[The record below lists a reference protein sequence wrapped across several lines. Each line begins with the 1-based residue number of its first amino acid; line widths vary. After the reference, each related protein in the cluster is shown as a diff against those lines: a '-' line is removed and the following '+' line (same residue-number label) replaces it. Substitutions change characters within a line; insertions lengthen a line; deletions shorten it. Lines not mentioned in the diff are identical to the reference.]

1 MLRSRPTRVSKVTS
15 GFLAFVRAGI
25 TRYRAEAVRDWQT
38 RRKSKQER
46 LRAVA
51 PFMDGVVLDPDKTV
65 EALQMLL
72 RPGDRVALEGD
83 NQKQAD
89 FLARSLAAVDPAVV
103 HDLHMLISSISLP
116 EHLDLFERG
125 IASKL
130 DLSFAGPQSVRMAQ
144 MVGDGTVEVGAIH
157 TYVELYAR
165 MFVDLIPSVVLLCG
179 AQADREGNLFTGPN
193 TEDTPT
199 IAEAAAFS
207 DGVVVAQVNEVV
219 DEVPRVDIPGGWVD
233 VIVQADQAVLHGAAV
248 HARSTPYR
256 RRRDSAGDAR
266 DPRDLRAPRSAAA
279 EPWDG
284 LRYGRHRADPA
295 DVRGAARPPGQDLQ
309 AVDAQ
314 PAPDVDPGD
323 RVGMGRVDPFVRW
336 RGRHGALRRGPTG
349 HLLHRTRWQPAVESR
364 AVPARGPVRDR
375 HVHRVVAPARRRRQL
390 LDRDRGTARRF
401 RWCAEH
407 GPRPSWPPP

>member
-1 MLRSRPTRVSKVTS
+1 M
-15 GFLAFVRAGI
+15 
-25 TRYRAEAVRDWQT
+25 
-38 RRKSKQER
+38 
-46 LRAVA
+46 VA
-51 PFMDGVVLDPDKTV
+51 
-65 EALQMLL
+65 
-72 RPGDRVALEGD
+72 
-83 NQKQAD
+83 
-89 FLARSLAAVDPAVV
+89 
-103 HDLHMLISSISLP
+103 
-116 EHLDLFERG
+116 
-125 IASKL
+125 
-130 DLSFAGPQSVRMAQ
+130 
-144 MVGDGTVEVGAIH
+144 DGTVEVGAIH

-179 AQADREGNLFTGPN
+179 AQADRQGNLFTGPN

-233 VIVQADQAVLHGAAV
+233 VIVQADKPFYMEPLF
-248 HARSTPYR
+248 T
-256 RRRDSAGDAR
+256 RDPRQIGDVEISAGDAR

-279 EPWDG
+279 EPWG
-284 LRYGRHRADPA
+284 GFRYGRHRADPA
-295 DVRGAARPPGQDLQ
+295 DLRGAARPPGQDLQ

-323 RVGMGRVDPFVRW
+323 RVGMGRVDPLVRW
-336 RGRHGALRRGPTG
+336 RGRHGALRRGPPG
-349 HLLHRTRWQPAVESR
+349 HLLHRTRWQPAVESG

-390 LDRDRGTARRF
+390 LDGDRGTARRF

-407 GPRPSWPPP
+407 GARPSWPPP